1 MRRMKVERVAK
12 RKPRIRLEEIVLL
25 GIVLGMPGVTG
36 FLF

>member
-1 MRRMKVERVAK
+1 MRRMKVERVTK